1 MEVDLL
7 AVRRVFK
14 DVLSGRITREQ
25 ADRWAYVVMQKE
37 DAGVLKYMPPGD
49 RECIW
54 AGVMYLYGVDTRKG
68 QNEYLHTNDDVMT
81 AMKAKLGA
89 ASETEDAMPVLT
101 SMTGGRGA

>member
-14 DVLSGRITREQ
+14 DLLSGRITREQ

-68 QNEYLHTNDDVMT
+68 PNEYLHTNDDVMT

>member
-54 AGVMYLYGVDTRKG
+54 AGVMYL
-68 QNEYLHTNDDVMT
+68 
-81 AMKAKLGA
+81 
-89 ASETEDAMPVLT
+89 
-101 SMTGGRGA
+101 